1 MTRPILQAAE
11 GFAAPVIDKVER
23 LLEILGALREDPVL
37 GDVFVLHGG
46 TALNLFHDRVPRL
59 SVDIDLLYVA
69 TDDVSEMRRMRP
81 EIDTRFR
88 RVVETLGYH
97 VQSTNHE
104 HSGQSYRIKYP
115 GDYVKADVSYLARV
129 PLIKPESLECD
140 LADPRVTFPVLQ
152 LPELV
157 AGKLKALFERV
168 AARDLYDLWRLSE
181 RRPGHLD
188 EPLARA
194 LALYAISVS
203 DSFPTT
209 MAPSAALQRFENP
222 SPAFVDPLYAMLRT
236 GDAPEYGQMLDAVRG
251 WFESLDTLSP
261 SEAEYVR
268 LLDEESRFDPGLLFE
283 SWLDVMDRSLRDPVM
298 AWKVQNLARRGAAT

>member
-46 TALNLFHDRVPRL
+46 TGLNLFYDRVPRL

-69 TDDVSEMRRMRP
+69 TDDVNKMRRLRP
-81 EIDTRFR
+81 DVDTRFR
-88 RVVETLGYH
+88 RVVETLGYL

-115 GDYVKADVSYLARV
+115 GDYVKADISYLARV
-129 PLIKPESLECD
+129 PLLKPDSLECD

-152 LPELV
+152 LSELV
-157 AGKLKALFERV
+157 AGKVKALFERV

-181 RRPGHLD
+181 RRPGHFD

-194 LALYAISVS
+194 LALYAVSISNA
-203 DSFPTT
+203 FPATT
-209 MAPSAALQRFENP
+209 APSVALQRFENP

-251 WFESLDTLSP
+251 WLEPLDSLSP
-261 SEAEYVR
+261 DEAEYVR
-268 LLDEESRFDPGLLFE
+268 LLDEESRCDPRLLFE
-283 SWLDVMDRSLRDPVM
+283 PWSEVMDRASRDPVM
-298 AWKVQNLARRGAAT
+298 AWKVQNLARRGTAT